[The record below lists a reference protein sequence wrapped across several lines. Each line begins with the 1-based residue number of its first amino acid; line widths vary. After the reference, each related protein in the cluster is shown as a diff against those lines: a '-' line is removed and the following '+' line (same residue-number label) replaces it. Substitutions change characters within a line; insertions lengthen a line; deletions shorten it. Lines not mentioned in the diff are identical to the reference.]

1 MSDEAENS
9 GMHYK
14 IDANRGAFTA
24 QAFADGMLSFMGHN
38 PTFAVSCYG
47 GEIQLTPDNARVES
61 FLLIAQAAK
70 LTLLDEVS
78 RKDAAEIENT
88 MRGEVLEISRF
99 SDITFVS
106 KDVSMSPIDG
116 EKYAVELKGF
126 LSLHGETRPQAIK
139 TNAIISGKTIR
150 ATGEFKLKQSD
161 FNIKQVKALGG
172 TLKVKDEV
180 KISFDITAEI

>member
-1 MSDEAENS
+1 
-9 GMHYK
+9 
-14 IDANRGAFTA
+14 
-24 QAFADGMLSFMGHN
+24 
-38 PTFAVSCYG
+38 
-47 GEIQLTPDNARVES
+47 
-61 FLLIAQAAK
+61 
-70 LTLLDEVS
+70 
-78 RKDAAEIENT
+78 

-99 SDITFVS
+99 SDISFVS
-106 KDVSMSPIDG
+106 KDVSMSPLDG

-139 TNAIISGKTIR
+139 TEAFISGKTIR

-180 KISFDITAEI
+180 KIAFDITAEI